1 MSPRPSLLVGT
12 TFLLLVPNL
21 SCGGGKDG
29 WVNES
34 GFTPHIVETTGSGQS
49 ANAGTRF
56 PQPIGVR
63 LASDSAQVYLGGQL
77 VLFKLPDGT
86 LLSAGSGADGWAYL
100 ANPIAATTPGS
111 YQIQAAD
118 DTTFSGH
125 WFIQLT
131 SLNAVPVALQVQPGY
146 TPSTSVNTLFPGA
159 FQVKAVDGAGAP
171 VAGVVI
177 QCTAPSSGAS
187 CTFSGGG
194 TSTSLVSDALGS
206 IQVGSVRA
214 NGTAGSYAITL
225 TAGNLSTTLD
235 LTNL

>member
-1 MSPRPSLLVGT
+1 MSKRPR
-12 TFLLLVPNL
+12 LLVPFAL
-21 SCGGGKDG
+21 LLLLPLGCGGGKDG

-86 LLSAGSGADGWAYL
+86 ILSAGSRADGWAYL
-100 ANPIAATTPGS
+100 ANPVASSTPGA

-131 SLNAVPVALQVQPGY
+131 SLSAVPATLQVQPGY
-146 TPSTSVNTLFPGA
+146 PASTAVNTGFPGT
-159 FQVKAVDGAGAP
+159 FQVKALDGAGAP
-171 VAGVVI
+171 VAGVTI
-177 QCTAPSSGAS
+177 QCSAPTSGAS
-187 CTFSGGG
+187 CRFSGGG
-194 TSTSLVSDALGS
+194 TSISLVTDATGS
-206 IQVGSVRA
+206 IQFGSVQA
-214 NGTAGSYAITL
+214 NGTAGTYSITL
-225 TAGNLSTTLD
+225 SAGALSTTVD